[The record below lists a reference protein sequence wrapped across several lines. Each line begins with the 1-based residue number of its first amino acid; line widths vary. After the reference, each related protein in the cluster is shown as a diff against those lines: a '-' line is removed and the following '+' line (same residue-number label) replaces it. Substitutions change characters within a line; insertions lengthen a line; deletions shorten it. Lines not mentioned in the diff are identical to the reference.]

1 MTTYLN
7 IRTSEG
13 VETVDEIS
21 SNNYT
26 SYKEFK
32 GALHKLIREYHKAHS
47 YYSGIYTS
55 KRCTRDWQSK

>member
-21 SNNYT
+21 SNNYP
-26 SYKEFK
+26 SHKEFRK
-32 GALHKLIREYHKAHS
+32 ARMELIKEYRVAHS